1 MTSTDVEIFKSGL
14 DDLKYYIDGRVS
26 EVEKHVN
33 GQLDEMRAEMRT
45 VNENVLL
52 NSAKIDAYRDFM
64 SVGFTINTVII
75 GFFGF
80 LVTVAPMLRE
90 MYRDRKREKTEERL
104 TRSEVQEM
112 ITEAISRTLKS

>member
-14 DDLKYYIDGRVS
+14 EDLKYYIDGRVS
-26 EVEKHVN
+26 EVEKRVDGRLN
-33 GQLDEMRAEMRT
+33 EVSAEIRT
-45 VNENVLL
+45 VNENVLV

-64 SVGFTINTVII
+64 SIGFTILTLII

-90 MYRDRKREKTEERL
+90 MYREAHREKKEPEL
-104 TRSEVQEM
+104 TKAEVEVM
-112 ITEAISRTLKS
+112 ITEAISRIQKS